1 MAQVQC
7 YPTGH
12 QQQSLTSPTRGR
24 SLTPLCFLSAFNP
37 HPTAN
42 LFKRFYFKCFQT
54 TKLTSCHQ
62 QTSWKTHQRW
72 QPTACICTHLK
83 RVKGYVAKLFNVEN
97 LPATLELWTPLKV
110 ALNYVMLKALIET
123 FQKLQAYICVPK
135 IFSHAGHLSFSKLY
149 SLHLLELSELFSLL
163 ANYFGDKQDNSLED
177 YVEASI
183 MLRVNSA
190 MCFTAL

>member
-72 QPTACICTHLK
+72 QPTACSCTHLK
-83 RVKGYVAKLFNVEN
+83 RVKEYVAKLFNVKTC
-97 LPATLELWTPLKV
+97 LQHWTCRLHWKLLWIMWHSK
-110 ALNYVMLKALIET
+110 YYRSI
-123 FQKLQAYICVPK
+123 PK
-135 IFSHAGHLSFSKLY
+135 I
-149 SLHLLELSELFSLL
+149 
-163 ANYFGDKQDNSLED
+163 
-177 YVEASI
+177 ASI
-183 MLRVNSA
+183 HLCVQDI
-190 MCFTAL
+190 FTCRSPKLLIVV